1 MSDIKKII
9 NKKGWTGKELGQIEL
24 ANLAY
29 LFKQQIEGKEEATPL
44 VTQGEFRKMLNTLK
58 DPIQIRAYNGY
69 LSIHEWL
76 SIAYNIAS
84 GQEQQ
89 AQSNFKSLYSRITV
103 AQALENTYA
112 YMDRLPVIMTEKQYK
127 DFKEKR
133 IKEITEPEDGGI
145 GFNIFNMLIEA
156 LESLVNQL
164 QTQPRKPNPLKKLK
178 PKLEKE
184 LVSDPRI
191 LSRYNEVMGNGYYTI
206 DETGQRSD
214 TMTAEEWQEAIALP
228 EVEESLN
235 FTGEEDYIPIAHR
248 RILEI
253 NKATFRG
260 ATEEEI
266 DAIKDKYSLTKP
278 VTFHLYEEPPKDLNK
293 WEILQAGDYYQY
305 YRSLDNLTLE
315 GEHLDSTEEWVEAQ
329 IEDAKALKAE
339 FPEVV
344 DAVLK
349 DISQNYISGVE
360 DIPIEEWTDYTV
372 SWADLHK
379 LGFYDFDSTYLDD
392 VSIFNGNRRA
402 CLNGVAIL
410 QKGTF
415 NAHSIDS
422 NGYYIQPNVLGGLEP
437 YSLGS
442 LFTDYSNYAENA
454 KMLEDARETLLDS
467 YYFLLGFN
475 TAIDLIGKYFG
486 VPQLEVFK
494 FDAPRMAVRM
504 DAFNETTAMLYK
516 DIKDREYEDEELKT
530 KKLEVLHNFFY
541 PLGHEELTIPQE
553 NIDKV
558 IELFDG
564 YEAFKD
570 ANITDLL
577 CRREGAKHE

>member
-1 MSDIKKII
+1 MSDIKRLL

-29 LFKQQIEGKEEATPL
+29 LFKQQKEGKEDPAPL
-44 VTQGEFRKMLNTLK
+44 VSQGEFRKMLNTLK
-58 DPIQIRAYNGY
+58 DPVQIRAYNGY

-89 AQSNFKSLYSRITV
+89 AQSNFKTLYNGISV

-127 DFKEKR
+127 DFVEKR
-133 IKEITEPEDGGI
+133 TKEITEPEDGGI
-145 GFNIFNMLIEA
+145 GFNIFTMLVEA
-156 LESLVNQL
+156 LESLVRQL
-164 QTQPRKPNPLKKLK
+164 QTNPRKANPLKKLK

-191 LSRYNEVMGNGYYTI
+191 LARYNEVMGNGYYTI
-206 DETGQRSD
+206 DETGERSD
-214 TMTAEEWQEAIALP
+214 TMTAEEWQKAIALP

-235 FTGEEDYIPIAHR
+235 FTGAEDYIPIAHR
-248 RILEI
+248 RIQEI
-253 NKATFRG
+253 AKATFRG

-266 DAIKDKYSLTKP
+266 EEIKNKYSLTKP

-293 WEILQAGDYYQY
+293 WEILQAGDLYKY
-305 YRSLDNLTLE
+305 YRSLESLSPE
-315 GEHLDSTEEWVEAQ
+315 GEPLEPIERYVEAME
-329 IEDAKALKAE
+329 EDARAFTAE
-339 FPEVV
+339 FPEVSK
-344 DAVLK
+344 AVLH
-349 DISQNYISGVE
+349 DISQNYIEGVE
-360 DIPIEEWTDYTV
+360 DMPIEEWTDYCV
-372 SWADLHK
+372 SWAELHR
-379 LGFYDFDSTYLDD
+379 LGFYDFDETYLDD
-392 VSIFNGNRRA
+392 ISLFKGKRRPSI
-402 CLNGVAIL
+402 NGVAIL

-422 NGYYIQPNVLGGLEP
+422 NGYYIEPNILGGLEP

-442 LFTDYSNYAENA
+442 LFTDYPSYADNA
-454 KMLEDARETLLDS
+454 NRLEEARETLLDS

-475 TAIDLIGKYFG
+475 EAIELIGKYFG

-516 DIKDREYEDEELKT
+516 DIKDREYEDEELKA
-530 KKLEVLHNFFY
+530 KKLEVLKDFYY

-564 YEAFKD
+564 YEAFRD

-577 CRREGAKHE
+577 CRREGGKA